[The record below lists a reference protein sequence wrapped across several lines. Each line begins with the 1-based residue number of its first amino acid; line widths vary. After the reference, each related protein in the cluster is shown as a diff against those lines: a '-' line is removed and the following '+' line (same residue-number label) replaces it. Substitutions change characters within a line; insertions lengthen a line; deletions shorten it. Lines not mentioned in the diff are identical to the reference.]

1 MRHFT
6 TCGRTRDWSANVRST
21 SAPNSVALQGLW
33 PEPLPAKLK
42 INRAICSVRA
52 PPGRFANLMRRRQI
66 REALGSEREA
76 LLSQLT
82 EQMVSRS
89 QTKQP
94 CFFFFF
100 PRPVEAE
107 NIALVRLL
115 NLSGAGL
122 WGNLTYVH
130 EQTKCVFH

>member
-1 MRHFT
+1 
-6 TCGRTRDWSANVRST
+6 
-21 SAPNSVALQGLW
+21 
-33 PEPLPAKLK
+33 
-42 INRAICSVRA
+42 
-52 PPGRFANLMRRRQI
+52 MRRRQI

-130 EQTKCVFH
+130 ERTNVCFIRLHGGLLPTKIISDTRSKRVTSI